1 MILSH
6 IKLIYK
12 VVGCLLFFGAM
23 VGAATYI
30 ATLKMKDVEATYN
43 HILNEEVVGLKNNL
57 QANIDVNVIAIL
69 TYRHMAADMGV
80 EMEAISQEI
89 TRRADDYK
97 KLLTEAKKNLPEE
110 LQKPIDDNLGKFDL
124 LIKSLHE
131 FEAASQANDD
141 LKSKQLIRGIE
152 DKVDD
157 LRASTRSM
165 TGKIMKDMNEKVKAA
180 QADAAQT
187 TSATTLLLG
196 GASIVAILVAV
207 LVLQFSVVRP
217 LTGLVRVVQRLAVS
231 DYEVEVKGT
240 RRRDEVGQLAAN
252 IAILRDNAIAA
263 IREREKAIADERDLV
278 NHSIGAGISSLAGKN
293 LTYRIT
299 EDLPE
304 AYAELQKNFNSAMDQ
319 LEGVIR
325 AVTTSTLTIN
335 SGTNEISAASDDL
348 SRRTESQ
355 AASLEETAAAVAEI
369 TGKVKLSAEGAR
381 DARAIAA
388 LARNNAVKGGEVV
401 QQAVE
406 SMRGIEKSSK
416 QITNIISVIEEIAFQ
431 TNLLALNAGV
441 EAARAGDAGKGFA
454 VVASEVRAL
463 AQRSSDAAKE
473 IKNLIETATSE
484 VQQGVELVTHTGAS
498 LNDIISSV
506 MKINEVVSTIATAAE
521 EQSTGLMEVNTAVDL
536 MDQTTQQNASMVEEA
551 TAATQ
556 HLASQSRELAQL
568 VSSFVTSAEHAVAR
582 HAAGEAGSDESQ
594 RGWKTA

>member
-231 DYEVEVKGT
+231 DYEVDVKGT

-304 AYAELQKNFNSAMDQ
+304 AYADLQKNFNSAMDQ

-369 TGKVKLSAEGAR
+369 TGKVKLSAEGAK

-568 VSSFVTSAEHAVAR
+568 VSSFVTSAEHAVAG
-582 HAAGEAGSDESQ
+582 HAAGEAEGEAGQ

>member
-89 TRRADDYK
+89 TRRADDYR
-97 KLLTEAKKNLPEE
+97 KLLTEAKKNLPED
-110 LQKPIDDNLGKFDL
+110 LQKPIDDNLGKFDV

-141 LKSKQLIRGIE
+141 LKSKQLIRDIE

-231 DYEVEVKGT
+231 DYEVDVKGT

-304 AYAELQKNFNSAMDQ
+304 AYADLQKNFNSAMDQ

-369 TGKVKLSAEGAR
+369 TGKVKLSAEGAK

-582 HAAGEAGSDESQ
+582 HAAGEAGSDAGQ